1 MALRIEMEKARTQS
15 DVPGYIYT
23 FEIRGSFLR
32 DLVALLSV
40 FNPLQKPGNRRP
52 LNSKLDEQ

>member
-1 MALRIEMEKARTQS
+1 MEKARTQS

-32 DLVALLSV
+32 DLIALLSV
-40 FNPLQKPGNRRP
+40 FTPFQKPGKRKL

>member
-1 MALRIEMEKARTQS
+1 MEKARTQS

-23 FEIRGSFLR
+23 FEIRGSFYQ
-32 DLVALLSV
+32 DLVALLLSM
-40 FNPLQKPGNRRP
+40 FNPLQKPRNQKL

>member
-1 MALRIEMEKARTQS
+1 MEKARTQS

-40 FNPLQKPGNRRP
+40 FNPLQKPGNRKL